1 MNSLTHRT
9 IRQIETLLRGALAD
23 TVGPNDDD
31 YLEYNPL
38 QKLSLMKVEAS
49 DQREIVLFQI
59 DEQKKLI
66 LEARKYADKQKDPR
80 WFIRPLLALKLG
92 IRAGEIAG
100 LK

>member
-49 DQREIVLFQI
+49 DQREI